1 MIYFSLKRILE
12 HAPYDLVLSGSD
24 FMFQTDLGIH
34 YIVSFSKEDIVLGG
48 CNTYQLII
56 RKIEE
61 ARSPH
66 DPKVEAT
73 ILAIIKEFFE
83 ATILA
88 IIKEFFCSNL
98 EVMLY
103 LCDTSDGREESR
115 NRLFV
120 TWFDR
125 YINKDG
131 FIIRKAHAQVEGEGM
146 FLCIIVDKRNP
157 RLKAITD
164 DFDEKAAMLTEGK
177 PQ

>member
-34 YIVSFSKEDIVLGG
+34 YIVSFSREDIVLGG

-73 ILAIIKEFFE
+73 ILAIIKEFFR
-83 ATILA
+83 
-88 IIKEFFCSNL
+88 SNL

-115 NRLFV
+115 NRLF
-120 TWFDR
+120 
-125 YINKDG
+125 
-131 FIIRKAHAQVEGEGM
+131 
-146 FLCIIVDKRNP
+146 
-157 RLKAITD
+157 IT
-164 DFDEKAAMLTEGK
+164 
-177 PQ
+177 